1 MIRFLFRLLS
11 LVALAIAVLAAAI
24 DSIESVASSEVVM
37 TSFRAAWVDVSASTL
52 PLVQA
57 AVEHYMGEW
66 IWQNGVA
73 WVLGQPAFAVFLLL
87 SLFLWMCGYKKRSL
101 AGRFAA

>member
-37 TSFRAAWVDVSASTL
+37 TSFGAAWVDVSASTL

-57 AVEHYMGEW
+57 AVEHYMGVW
-66 IWQNGVA
+66 IWQNAVA

>member
-1 MIRFLFRLLS
+1 MRFLFRLLS

-37 TSFRAAWVDVSASTL
+37 TSFGAAWADLSSSTL
-52 PLVQA
+52 ALVQTG
-57 AVEHYMGEW
+57 VEHYIGAW

-87 SLFLWMCGYKKRSL
+87 SLFLWMCGYRKPSL